1 MDVLAGLLGKS
12 PAIEALRDDV
22 RRLLGRGYSAH
33 RPPSILIQG
42 DTGSGKGLL
51 AGLLHGAGPRASG
64 PFVDVNCAAIPETL
78 LESELFG
85 YERGAFTDAR
95 RSKPGLFQTAH
106 RGTIFL
112 DEVGL
117 LPEPLQAKLLKVL
130 EERSVRRL
138 GGTHS
143 EPVDAWV
150 ISASNVDLPEA
161 IRKRD
166 FREDLYHRLA
176 VLTLRLPSLRE
187 RGQDIL
193 LLANHFL
200 ARAAAD
206 YGVSARTLSPD
217 ACARLLS
224 YSWPGNVRELANLME
239 RVALLSET
247 PQVTAAMLDLVE
259 EPAAPAAGMPA
270 PGSPTPTPSM
280 PNDVGSLDHAMADH
294 IRSALEQTGWNLSRT
309 AARLG
314 IARNTLRVRIEKL
327 GIRPGGAKSSA
338 PPRRVPRPPRPVAA
352 PAVVDP
358 PSSEAVEAPP
368 DAAPGVAPAPSIAIR
383 WERRRITLLR
393 ARIMV
398 PDDADAL
405 LDTSRALET
414 LIEKIRSL
422 GGRVE
427 ELSPT
432 SIGAAFGLDLPE
444 DAPRRAAH
452 AAMAMRK
459 ALERAGVTGGDRFP
473 LKIAIHVGTFMV
485 GRTSG
490 GPEIDSDTG
499 REGWA
504 VLESLLA
511 SAPPWSIVASSA
523 AAQFLDRRFDLEP
536 QSSSDDDAAV
546 VAYWLA
552 GPERAGFRAA
562 GRMARFVNRKLE
574 LELLRSRLASVTAG
588 HAQIV
593 GISGEAGIG
602 KSRLLFEFRQAI
614 RGRRVMFFE
623 GRCRSYGGAIPCLPI
638 LEVLRRSC
646 RLADLDTTEVVQQK
660 VSATLARLGIAAAE
674 AAPYLLRL
682 LGINEGAE
690 SLEAL
695 RPEAVQLKTFEVLR
709 RMIRRGGA
717 RQPIILVLEDLHWID
732 HASEA
737 FASVMDGLAGVPLLV
752 VLTYR
757 PGYRPPWTDK
767 ANFTQ
772 IALHGLSTDEST
784 TMVEP
789 MLAAEAALQSL
800 RPAIVAKADG
810 NPFFLEELA
819 RVATE
824 QGSALQMPD
833 TVEEVL
839 LARID
844 RLSAAA
850 RGVLQHAA
858 VLGSEV
864 PQRLLRALLGDPD
877 DLEPHLAELTRLEF
891 LYERFD
897 GDEPVYVF
905 AHGLT
910 QEVAYRSLTELR
922 RRAAHAAAG
931 FALED
936 IHASRLDEAVELLAY
951 HFARSTAD
959 EKAVDYALLAA
970 AKAQRRWANAEAV
983 AHFEMALKRLDAMKD
998 TPASRL
1004 RRIDAVVNQA
1014 EVKFALG
1021 QHTEHIHALEAIR
1034 RLVER
1039 DADPRRRAAWH
1050 YWTGFLHS
1058 LTGSKPEV
1066 AIAYCREAAAIADGG
1081 GFEEIRA
1088 YAECCLAHVYE
1099 VAGDLRGALEVGE
1112 RALEVFERRGNVWWA
1127 CRALWILITAAQ
1139 YLGEWQRG
1147 FAYCRRALEHGQA
1160 VDDRRLKVVGWWR
1173 LATVHVQQGD
1183 PVAGLRYFDEA
1194 LKMLPLE
1201 YDAAMIRI
1209 ARGHALVKAGDV
1221 ATGVAEL
1228 AEAMAWFDR
1237 SQLHYTRSVA
1247 ALRLAEGCLRQ
1258 GDRQRAREVLN
1269 DVLAVSRERGY
1280 WHFEGLAELLT
1291 AECLLDDAPDAAAAH
1306 LATATAII
1314 GKVGARN
1321 DLAKAQVLQAELRRR
1336 AGDVETARTLL
1347 LDALHS
1353 FESLGTLDEPARVR
1367 AALSG
1372 LTA

>member
-1 MDVLAGLLGKS
+1 MDVLGGLLGKS

-51 AGLLHGAGPRASG
+51 AACLHAAGPRAGG

-117 LPEPLQAKLLKVL
+117 LPEPLRAKLLKAI
-130 EERSVRRL
+130 EERAVRRL
-138 GGTHS
+138 GGTRN
-143 EPVDAWV
+143 EPVDVWV
-150 ISASNVDLPEA
+150 ISASNVDLPAA
-161 IRKRD
+161 IRKHE

-176 VLTLRLPSLRE
+176 VLTLRLPPLRE

-217 ACARLLS
+217 ACQRLMA

-247 PQVTAAMLDLVE
+247 TQVTAAMLDLTDAPTAA
-259 EPAAPAAGMPA
+259 EPSAPPPSTAAG
-270 PGSPTPTPSM
+270 
-280 PNDVGSLDHAMADH
+280 VGSLDDAMADH
-294 IRSALEQTGWNLSRT
+294 IRTALEQTGWNLSRT
-309 AARLG
+309 AAKLG

-327 GIRPGGAKSSA
+327 GLRPPSAPPSA
-338 PPRRVPRPPRPVAA
+338 PPRAAPRPPRPAAA
-352 PAVVDP
+352 PAAAPAASETIEPV
-358 PSSEAVEAPP
+358 SEAAP
-368 DAAPGVAPAPSIAIR
+368 AAPAAPSISIR

-393 ARIMV
+393 ARLSV

-405 LDTSRALET
+405 LDTTRALET

-432 SIGAAFGLDLPE
+432 SVGAAFGLDLPE

-459 ALERAGVTGGDRFP
+459 ALERAGVTGTDRFP
-473 LKIAIHVGTFMV
+473 LKIGIHVGVFMV
-485 GRTSG
+485 GRTSS

-523 AAQFLDRRFDLEP
+523 AAPFLDRRFDLEP

-552 GPERAGFRAA
+552 GPERAGFKAA
-562 GRMARFVNRKLE
+562 GRMATFVNRKLE
-574 LELLRSRLASVTAG
+574 LELLRSRLASVTSG
-588 HAQIV
+588 HVQIV

-623 GRCRSYGGAIPCLPI
+623 GRCRSYGGAIPYLPI
-638 LEVLRRSC
+638 LELLRRSF
-646 RLADLDTTEVVQQK
+646 RLADLDTPEVVQAK
-660 VSATLARLGIAAAE
+660 VSASLARLGIVAAE

-682 LGINEGAE
+682 LGIKEGAE

-695 RPEAVQLKTFEVLR
+695 RPESVQLKTFEILR

-717 RQPIILVLEDLHWID
+717 RQPIILVLEDVHWID

-767 ANFTQ
+767 SNFTQ
-772 IALHGLSTDEST
+772 IALHGLSSDEST

-789 MLAAEAALQSL
+789 LLASEAALASL

-819 RVATE
+819 RVAAE
-824 QGSALQMPD
+824 QGSAVQMPD

-844 RLSAAA
+844 RLSPAA

-858 VLGSEV
+858 VLGPEV
-864 PQRLLRALLGDPD
+864 ALGLLRALLGDPD
-877 DLEPHLAELTRLEF
+877 DLEPNLAELTRLEF
-891 LYERFD
+891 LYGRFD

-936 IHASRLDEAVELLAY
+936 IHAGRLDEVVELLAY
-951 HFARSTAD
+951 HFGRSTAD

-970 AKAQRRWANAEAV
+970 AKAQRRWANAEAM
-983 AHFEMALKRLDAMKD
+983 AHFEAALGRLDAMKD
-998 TPASRL
+998 TEANRL
-1004 RRIDAVVNQA
+1004 RRIDAVVDQA

-1021 QHTEHIHALEAIR
+1021 QHREHIHALESIR
-1034 RLVER
+1034 DLVETVG
-1039 DADPRRRAAWH
+1039 DPRRRAAWH
-1050 YWTGFLHS
+1050 YWTGFVHS
-1058 LTGSKPEV
+1058 LTGSSKPDV
-1066 AIAYCREAAAIADGG
+1066 AIAYCREAAAIADAG
-1081 GFEEIRA
+1081 GFEELRA
-1088 YAECCLAHVYE
+1088 YAECCLGHVYC
-1099 VAGDLRGALEVGE
+1099 VAGDLRAALDAGE

-1127 CRALWILITAAQ
+1127 CRTLWVLNIAALYQ
-1139 YLGEWQRG
+1139 GDWQRG
-1147 FAYCRRALEHGQA
+1147 LRYGQRALEHGQA
-1160 VDDRRLKVVGWWR
+1160 VDDLRLKVVGWWR
-1173 LATVHVQQGD
+1173 MGSTHVYRGD
-1183 PVAGLRYFDEA
+1183 PAAGFRCFDEA
-1194 LKMLPLE
+1194 LVLSPREL
-1201 YDAAMIRI
+1201 DTAMIKI
-1209 ARGHALVKAGDV
+1209 ARGNALIKTGDAG
-1221 ATGVAEL
+1221 AAVAEM
-1228 AEAMAWFDR
+1228 AEAVAWFERWELRYDR
-1237 SQLHYTRSVA
+1237 SSA
-1247 ALRLAEGCLRQ
+1247 ALRLAEGHLRNE
-1258 GDRQRAREVLN
+1258 DPSRARALLES
-1269 DVLAVSRERGY
+1269 VLAVSRELGHRY
-1280 WHFEGLAELLT
+1280 FEGRAELLL
-1291 AECLLDDAPDAAAAH
+1291 AECALIDDPDGAAAH
-1306 LATATAII
+1306 LRNAMSILTA
-1314 GKVGARN
+1314 VGARN
-1321 DLAKAQVLQAELRRR
+1321 DIAKALVVQARLSQRLGDSDGAGKLLERALQI
-1336 AGDVETARTLL
+1336 
-1347 LDALHS
+1347 
-1353 FESLGTLDEPARVR
+1353 FEDLGTLDEPARVR
-1367 AALSG
+1367 AMLER
-1372 LTA
+1372 LT